1 MTDLSGLATT
11 FLKLFDAQQPG
22 DRPASLTALT
32 IDQAYTIQQL
42 VIDARTERGERVVGY
57 KVGCTSSAIRRQFGL
72 EEPICGRVLQPHVY
86 QHNARLDCNRLFQP
100 AVEPEFVIR
109 MGADLDRELVDDE
122 PIEQA
127 IESVAPGIEIHN
139 YHFWFGQPTLQELI
153 ASNGIHASLV
163 VGEPR
168 PVVPGFDWN
177 QEQVS
182 LIKNDALAASG
193 SGAEIMGGPLISLR
207 WLANHLLRRGQ
218 KLRAGDMVI
227 PGSPV
232 ELIPVRAD
240 DVVTAQFSQLGQVT
254 AAFINAES

>member
-1 MTDLSGLATT
+1 MTDLSELAST
-11 FLKLFDAQQPG
+11 FLELFDARRLVGQPV
-22 DRPASLTALT
+22 SLTALT
-32 IDQAYTIQQL
+32 IEQAYAVQQL

-57 KVGCTSSAIRRQFGL
+57 KVGCTSPAIRSQFGL
-72 EEPICGRVLQPHVY
+72 DEPICGRVLQPHVY
-86 QHNARLDCNRLFQP
+86 RHNASVNWDRLFQP

-109 MGADLDRELVDDE
+109 MGQDLDRELADDE

-139 YHFWFGQPTLQELI
+139 YRFWFGQPTLQELI

-168 PVVPGFDWN
+168 VVSRGFDWN
-177 QEQVS
+177 REQVS
-182 LIKNDALAASG
+182 LFKNNALAASG
-193 SGAEIMGGPLISLR
+193 TGDRIMGGPLISLR
-207 WLANHLLRRGQ
+207 WLSNHLLRRGQ

-232 ELIPVRAD
+232 ELISVLAGD
-240 DVVTAQFSQLGQVT
+240 TVTAQFTQLGQVT
-254 AAFINAES
+254 ADFVSDDS